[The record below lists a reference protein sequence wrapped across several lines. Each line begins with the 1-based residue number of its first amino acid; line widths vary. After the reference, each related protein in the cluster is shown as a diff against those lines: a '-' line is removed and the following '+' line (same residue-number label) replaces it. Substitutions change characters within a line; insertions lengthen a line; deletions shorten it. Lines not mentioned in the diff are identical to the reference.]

1 MPNRRRTLAREL
13 ALQSLYQVDVSATT
27 ETPIRRAEELDAFLQ
42 ENSQDIEVRAY
53 ARTLI
58 HGAMEMQEALDR
70 RIALVAE
77 NWKLNRIAS
86 IDRCILRLA
95 LYELLESD
103 DVPPKVA
110 INEAI
115 EMAKRFSTSQSGG
128 FVNGVLDRA
137 YRQMV
142 AEFSDGAESAD
153 NDDSSG
159 S

>member
-1 MPNRRRTLAREL
+1 MCCTLR
-13 ALQSLYQVDVSATT
+13 
-27 ETPIRRAEELDAFLQ
+27 P
-42 ENSQDIEVRAY
+42 
-53 ARTLI
+53 
-58 HGAMEMQEALDR
+58 
-70 RIALVAE
+70 
-77 NWKLNRIAS
+77 
-86 IDRCILRLA
+86 A

-115 EMAKRFSTSQSGG
+115 AMAKRFSTSQSGG
-128 FVNGVLDRA
+128 CVNGVLDRA